1 MKKLSLYIILVLFC
15 FNAEA
20 KAEKNVKWQVF
31 VKLKG
36 EMGNNSNL
44 PGFNAK
50 ETSKIKSAKDQ
61 KKIVKKTIDKA
72 LHKCENSNV
81 KWTIS
86 LRGNKICTVTVVKYF
101 DEDNPENNNKYV
113 NLSGIKFDDLI
124 ISINGL
130 EKLTPEKIEEIA
142 VVQKKLSEEKV
153 TNTKNMCDVSKSM
166 NKWSMC
172 IGTELDPS
180 NNGYKYVGEFKNGEK
195 HGQGTETFAD
205 GYKYVGEFKN
215 GEKHGQ
221 GTATFANGKKKSG
234 LWKQGGILTKKEVK
248 AAKNVK
254 DDSYLFYNGMYRD
267 CDILIKN
274 DPTTFKSISFSKEKK
289 VKAWDSR
296 TNNSSGWEKSSFKAF
311 IFKATYE
318 EGRKINIQVNSEFET
333 KDKAEKQALRYGK
346 MLGQLPIF
354 LRNKNLKTI
363 TIHKSKLSWT
373 AGFKDIE
380 INIGQTVNRLECEA
394 ELLMHESAHVEL
406 DWRHKG
412 TVKSSKWK
420 KAAIADNKYISDY
433 AREFS
438 EKEDVAETINWWI
451 AVRCKTDRISKKDY
465 RMIVKAIPNRLKY
478 LDEQKYDM
486 HPLVCS

>member
-50 ETSKIKSAKDQ
+50 ETSQIKSVKDQ

-172 IGTELDPS
+172 I
-180 NNGYKYVGEFKNGEK
+180 
-195 HGQGTETFAD
+195 
-205 GYKYVGEFKN
+205 
-215 GEKHGQ
+215 
-221 GTATFANGKKKSG
+221 
-234 LWKQGGILTKKEVK
+234 
-248 AAKNVK
+248 
-254 DDSYLFYNGMYRD
+254 
-267 CDILIKN
+267 
-274 DPTTFKSISFSKEKK
+274 
-289 VKAWDSR
+289 
-296 TNNSSGWEKSSFKAF
+296 
-311 IFKATYE
+311 
-318 EGRKINIQVNSEFET
+318 
-333 KDKAEKQALRYGK
+333 
-346 MLGQLPIF
+346 
-354 LRNKNLKTI
+354 
-363 TIHKSKLSWT
+363 
-373 AGFKDIE
+373 
-380 INIGQTVNRLECEA
+380 
-394 ELLMHESAHVEL
+394 
-406 DWRHKG
+406 
-412 TVKSSKWK
+412 
-420 KAAIADNKYISDY
+420 
-433 AREFS
+433 
-438 EKEDVAETINWWI
+438 
-451 AVRCKTDRISKKDY
+451 
-465 RMIVKAIPNRLKY
+465 
-478 LDEQKYDM
+478 
-486 HPLVCS
+486 